1 MRYLFIYGFAAFL
14 IITLS
19 SWGFHAHRIINRA
32 AVYTLPSSL
41 SKFYKNN
48 IEYISENSVN
58 PDKRRYV
65 SPGEA
70 ERHFIDIDTYGP
82 DPFESIP
89 KRWDDAVAK
98 FSEDSLRKRGIV
110 PWQIHLSYYQL
121 VEAFKEKNINQI
133 LRISADIG
141 HYIAD
146 AHSPLHTTENYNGQL
161 SGQEGIHGFWESR
174 LPELF
179 AHEYNYFVGRASYI
193 EQPLSYAW
201 DIVKSSSLLTDT
213 LLRIEKQL
221 DSSTAPDEKF
231 IYETRNNNLIRTYSK
246 NYSRNYHEA
255 LGGMVERQMQGSIL
269 SIGSYWYTAWVDAGQ
284 PDL

>member
-14 IITLS
+14 ITTLS

-89 KRWDDAVAK
+89 KRWDEAVAK

-193 EQPLSYAW
+193 EQPLSHAW

-213 LLRIEKQL
+213 LLHIEKQL
-221 DSSTAPDEKF
+221 DSLTATDQKF
-231 IYETRNNNLIRTYSK
+231 IYETRNNILIRTYSK
-246 NYSRNYHEA
+246 NYSRSYHEA
-255 LGGMVERQMQGSIL
+255 LCGMVERQMQASIL